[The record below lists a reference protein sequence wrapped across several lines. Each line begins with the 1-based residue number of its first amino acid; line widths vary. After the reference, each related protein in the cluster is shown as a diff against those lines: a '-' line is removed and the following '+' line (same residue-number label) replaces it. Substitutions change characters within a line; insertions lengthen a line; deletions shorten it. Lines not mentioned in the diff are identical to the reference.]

1 MRVDV
6 SMLPA
11 LAATFM
17 LVFARIGTMV
27 MLLPG
32 LGEMSMPVRVRLTVA
47 RRHAGRRGRPRVG
60 LVGEE
65 DVDVGVLD
73 RSQLH
78 RTIVPAAGDIGWRH
92 PASALS

>member
-1 MRVDV
+1 MRVDI

-32 LGEMSMPVRVRLTVA
+32 LGEMSMPVRVRLTIA
-47 RRHAGRRGRPRVG
+47 
-60 LVGEE
+60 LV
-65 DVDVGVLD
+65 L
-73 RSQLH
+73 SAMFLPLH
-78 RTIVPAAGDIGWRH
+78 RNAYNIDLREFGPGGGIVDRH
-92 PASALS
+92 YGPSLQVGGRGG